1 MGKVFPA
8 NIKQP
13 FEKLP
18 LGILQWVILDAMEN
32 MIGKENPVYGVQV
45 VLESVAPPEAAGL
58 KHTENFMFGTEQ
70 DPGDL
75 QNGVSAETF
84 EARAGRFDQF
94 CQKAGEQGIDIRDAA
109 IDQVCA
115 ALKDQQIK
123 SNNVADKEPAFH
135 QWGKK
140 KGQPNQYAGTYRVTP
155 KWLALDEG
163 GEPAVTG
170 TVADLEA
177 ANPPAAAP
185 PAPAPVGRAA
195 APMPPAQR
203 GAVPAAP
210 AASAPAPR
218 PAAPVAAPA
227 PRAAAPVARR
237 VGGR

>member
-1 MGKVFPA
+1 MKVFPE

-18 LGILQWVILDAMEN
+18 LGVMQWSITDAMEN

-45 VLESVAPPEAAGL
+45 VLTSVAPPEAQGL
-58 KHTENFMFGTEQ
+58 THTENFLFGTED

-75 QNGVSAETF
+75 QNGVTAETF

-94 CQKAGEQGIDIRDAA
+94 CQKAGEQGIDIRGVE
-109 IDQVCA
+109 IGQVCA

-123 SNNVADKEPAFH
+123 SHNEATKEPAFH

-140 KGQPNQYAGTYRVTP
+140 KGQPNQYAGTYRVQP
-155 KWLALDEG
+155 RWLALEEG
-163 GEPAVTG
+163 GEPKITG

-177 ANPPAAAP
+177 ANPPAALV

-203 GAVPAAP
+203 GAAVAAAP
-210 AASAPAPR
+210 AVAPR
-218 PAAPVAAPA
+218 PLAPSPAPA
-227 PRAAAPVARR
+227 PRAAAPVPARR

>member
-1 MGKVFPA
+1 MAKVFPE

-18 LGILQWVILDAMEN
+18 LGILQWSITDAMEN

-45 VLESVAPPEAAGL
+45 VLTAVAPSEAAGVT
-58 KHTENFMFGTEQ
+58 HTENFMFGNDE

-75 QNGVSAETF
+75 QNGVSLETF

-94 CQKAGEQGIDIRDAA
+94 CQKAGEQGIDIRGVD
-109 IDQVCA
+109 IGQVCA

-123 SNNVADKEPAFH
+123 SNNEASKEPAFH

-155 KWLALDEG
+155 RWLALEEG
-163 GEPAVTG
+163 GEPKITG
-170 TVADLEA
+170 TVAELEA
-177 ANPPAAAP
+177 ASPAQTTAG
-185 PAPAPVGRAA
+185 PAPAPVGRAS

-203 GAVPAAP
+203 GAAPAAP
-210 AASAPAPR
+210 ANRAPAP
-218 PAAPVAAPA
+218 APSPA
-227 PRAAAPVARR
+227 PRAAAPAPAPARR
-237 VGGR
+237 VGAR

>member
-1 MGKVFPA
+1 MAKVFPE

-18 LGILQWVILDAMEN
+18 LGVLQWSIVDAMEN

-45 VLESVAPPEAAGL
+45 VLSCIAPPEAVGVT
-58 KHTENFMFGTEQ
+58 HTENFMFGTEE

-75 QNGVSAETF
+75 QNGVSLETF

-94 CQKAGEQGIDIRDAA
+94 CQKAGEQGIDIRGVD
-109 IDQVCA
+109 ITQVCA

-123 SNNVADKEPAFH
+123 SNNEASKEPAFH

-155 KWLALDEG
+155 RWLALEEG
-163 GEPAVTG
+163 GEPKITG
-170 TVADLEA
+170 TVAELEA
-177 ANPPAAAP
+177 ASPAQAPAA

-203 GAVPAAP
+203 GAMPAAAP
-210 AASAPAPR
+210 AR
-218 PAAPVAAPA
+218 PPVLTPAPA
-227 PRAAAPVARR
+227 PRAAAPAPVPARR
-237 VGGR
+237 VGAR